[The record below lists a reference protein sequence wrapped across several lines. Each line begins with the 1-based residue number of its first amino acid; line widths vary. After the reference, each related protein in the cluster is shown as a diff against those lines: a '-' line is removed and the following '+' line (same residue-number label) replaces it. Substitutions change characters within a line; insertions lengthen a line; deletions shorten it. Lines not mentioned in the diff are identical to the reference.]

1 MKNAT
6 RIFTTDNRNRA
17 SLTDSDLKVPF
28 VLGKTVKQLSSVTL
42 VFSYPD
48 DIFEVRGVEMVKH
61 NEDLYYTAIDG
72 VIRVVYSTLQP
83 YSLDEGELLMTVS
96 LGLKKDRTRMI
107 TDAGQLS
114 FTGYGEFGDY
124 NDQVLEGVTLK
135 YGQLESRIFRQ
146 LMDNTDIA
154 VYPNPANDRLNIR
167 NAEGA
172 DLTVIDVLGRSILK
186 VNNIPENM
194 VLNISS
200 LVTGTYML
208 KMKRNNDLFY
218 RKITVI
224 K

>member
-1 MKNAT
+1 
-6 RIFTTDNRNRA
+6 
-17 SLTDSDLKVPF
+17 
-28 VLGKTVKQLSSVTL
+28 L

-83 YSLDEGELLMTVS
+83 YSLDEGELLMTVN

-124 NDQVLEGVTLK
+124 NDRVLEGVTLK
-135 YGQLESRIFRQ
+135 YGRLDSKVIRD
-146 LMDNTDIA
+146 LTDNRDIM
-154 VYPNPANDRLNIR
+154 VYPNPARDQLNIR
-167 NAEGA
+167 NAGGA
-172 DLTVIDVLGRSILK
+172 DLTVIDVLGRSVMT
-186 VNNIPENM
+186 VNNIKEDM

-200 LVTGTYML
+200 LVTGTYTL
-208 KMKRNNDLFY
+208 RINRNSDLIY